1 MNSELFGP
9 YRKHSYAQSVVML
22 IFHII
27 GTAIIFLSLAS
38 VTWLLGVALQWLN
51 TLHPFQ
57 EPILKF
63 FTGVELALL
72 YIDAAV
78 SGFVLLAGTW
88 KFIKEITGGLS

>member
-1 MNSELFGP
+1 MNGELFGP
-9 YRKHSYAQSVVML
+9 HKKHSYFESVVML

-27 GTAIIFLSLAS
+27 GTAIIFLSLAL

-51 TLHPFQ
+51 TLHPFA
-57 EPILKF
+57 EPILRF

-78 SGFVLLAGTW
+78 SGFVLVAGTW